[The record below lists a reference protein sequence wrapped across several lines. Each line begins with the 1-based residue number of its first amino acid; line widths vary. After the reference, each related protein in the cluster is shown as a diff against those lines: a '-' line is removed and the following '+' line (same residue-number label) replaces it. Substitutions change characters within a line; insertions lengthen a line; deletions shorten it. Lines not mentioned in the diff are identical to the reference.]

1 MAEKAAIHLVE
12 PAERAA
18 AVAANKMERG
28 GRPASAAATPTHLLS
43 SLTSINESVWE
54 RQPREREEKEKQQSE
69 GGGGGSSISWQT
81 YYRALEYSNEVHNKK
96 EDKAVSS
103 SNAKTKTKQ
112 KFVLVTIA
120 GLNERKTLLLLAV
133 KTAIDGA
140 GRG

>member
-54 RQPREREEKEKQQSE
+54 RQPREREERKKNNNQKAAAAAASL
-69 GGGGGSSISWQT
+69 GSLIIGHLNIQMRSTTRKRTKPYLHQT
-81 YYRALEYSNEVHNKK
+81 P
-96 EDKAVSS
+96 
-103 SNAKTKTKQ
+103 KQ
-112 KFVLVTIA
+112 KQNKSLF
-120 GLNERKTLLLLAV
+120 
-133 KTAIDGA
+133 
-140 GRG
+140 

>member
-1 MAEKAAIHLVE
+1 MS
-12 PAERAA
+12 PSG
-18 AVAANKMERG
+18 NG
-28 GRPASAAATPTHLLS
+28 S
-43 SLTSINESVWE
+43 
-54 RQPREREEKEKQQSE
+54 REREEKEKQQSV
-69 GGGGGSSISWQT
+69 GGGGSSSISWQS

>member
-69 GGGGGSSISWQT
+69 GGGGGSSISWQS

>member
-69 GGGGGSSISWQT
+69 GGGGSISWQS